1 MPDIGDRI
9 REVREGKGLSRRA
22 FTAAI
27 GTTEAKVQ
35 AIEVGRQRVDH
46 EVLAAL
52 SRDLGIDANWLLRG
66 DNDDAAS
73 VSGTAKIEKTLD
85 SFVPVAHFTAEA
97 SAGHGSLVQDEV
109 HDSTYA
115 YSRAFLERRGLKPDN
130 LAVITVRGDS
140 MSPDL
145 HDKDKILIDCAS
157 IDPSQIRDGQIHV
170 VSFGGALY
178 VKRIQ
183 RLPQDRLMLASSNP
197 SYTPI
202 IVDAADMGSVRI
214 IGRVVSS
221 SHEW

>member
-1 MPDIGDRI
+1 MSRAAFAEALGTNADKIKNV
-9 REVREGKGLSRRA
+9 ETGK
-22 FTAAI
+22 
-27 GTTEAKVQ
+27 
-35 AIEVGRQRVDH
+35 QRVDH
-46 EVLAAL
+46 EILAAL
-52 SRDLGIDANWLLRG
+52 RQVFTVDLNELVAGDLGGGQSLPVTPGA
-66 DNDDAAS
+66 
-73 VSGTAKIEKTLD
+73 TAE
-85 SFVPVAHFTAEA
+85 FVPVAHFTAEA

-197 SYTPI
+197 SYPPI